1 MRVRTSPEKNQ
12 QKQRGLS
19 KRALLQRAGA
29 AAAVVGMSTAPA
41 NAAEKSAGAQK
52 PYDVI
57 VVGGGN
63 AGMPLAIFAGK
74 RGGRVL
80 IIEAAGQLGGTLF
93 LSSGQMSA
101 AGTKLQK
108 SKGIDDT
115 AQIHYDDIMRISKN
129 TANPEITRLA
139 VEGNGATFDWLTDNG
154 LTVGANHPETGT
166 THEPYSRQRYAWGP
180 KGGLSI
186 LEILDKQIKPEI
198 ESGRV
203 TVYTGTK
210 ATKLITDSKGAVI
223 GVETDGDKK
232 GRFMGRN
239 IVLTAGGFASNPVMF
254 KEVDHL
260 TDYNDD
266 SYPYS
271 QGEGIKLGVSVGGYI
286 RGGDLHAPLFGGIL
300 SDDDYP
306 SPMLQ
311 IFRPWPPSRPPFEI
325 FVNTEGKR
333 FLQEDVPSHDVYEEA
348 IKSQTKN
355 CCWVVFDEPIF
366 NAAPSIMNPKRWDHE
381 QYRALF
387 NKQKFF
393 HSADTL
399 EGLAKLAG
407 FDAKNFV
414 ATVAEYN
421 AGQKSGKDKLGRT
434 HMPLPIATGPFYA
447 IKLHSWKYM
456 GFGGLAVD
464 KELRVIKQD
473 GKPIPNLYAAGE
485 IIGSAATMGRSHCG
499 GMCVTPALTFGR
511 LLGSKMLTFSA

>member
-1 MRVRTSPEKNQ
+1 MRVRKTS
-12 QKQRGLS
+12 QKTQAPKSGRLS
-19 KRALLQRAGA
+19 KRDLL
-29 AAAVVGMSTAPA
+29 
-41 NAAEKSAGAQK
+41 KSAGAIAAAAGMGTAPASSAQAAAEK

-63 AGMPLAIFAGK
+63 AGMPLAIFASQ

-80 IIEAAGQLGGTLF
+80 VIEAAGQMGGTLH

-129 TANPEITRLA
+129 TANPEITMLA
-139 VEGNGATFDWLTDNG
+139 VQGNGATFDWLTDNG

-180 KGGLSI
+180 KGGRSI
-186 LEILDKQIKPEI
+186 LEILDKHIKPEI
-198 ESGRV
+198 DSGRV
-203 TVYTGTK
+203 TVYLNTK
-210 ATKLITDSKGAVI
+210 ATKLITDNKGAVI
-223 GVETDGDKK
+223 GVETDGDTK

-239 IVLTAGGFASNPVMF
+239 IVLTAGGFATNPVMF
-254 KEVDHL
+254 KEIDLL

-271 QGEGIKLGVSVGGYI
+271 QGEGIKLGVSVGGYV

-300 SDDDYP
+300 QDDDYP
-306 SPMLQ
+306 SPLLQ

-325 FVNTEGKR
+325 FVNVDGKR
-333 FLQEDVPSHDVYEEA
+333 FLQEDVASHDVYEEA
-348 IKSQTKN
+348 IKSQPGN
-355 CCWVVFDEPIF
+355 VCWVVFDEPIF
-366 NAAPSIMNPKRWDHE
+366 AAAPSIMNPKRWDHE

-399 EGLAKLAG
+399 AGLAKAAG
-407 FDAKNFV
+407 FDAKNFE
-414 ATVAEYN
+414 ATIAEYN
-421 AGQKSGKDKLGRT
+421 AGQKAGKDKLGRT
-434 HMPLPIATGPFYA
+434 HMPLPIAKGPFYA

-511 LLGSKMLTFSA
+511 LLGSKMLKFSV